1 MSVSE
6 VGSYGLWMLMVSG
19 FGNYGIGLGLDPSNP
34 ASIYQNLHFCRVPI
48 NSILG
53 FIITTYKQVGYGSLR

>member
-19 FGNYGIGLGLDPSNP
+19 FGNYGIGLGLDPLNP
-34 ASIYQNLHFCRVPI
+34 ASIYQNLHFCRVPT
-48 NSILG
+48 NSIIRVYNKNLQ
-53 FIITTYKQVGYGSLR
+53 KSRLW